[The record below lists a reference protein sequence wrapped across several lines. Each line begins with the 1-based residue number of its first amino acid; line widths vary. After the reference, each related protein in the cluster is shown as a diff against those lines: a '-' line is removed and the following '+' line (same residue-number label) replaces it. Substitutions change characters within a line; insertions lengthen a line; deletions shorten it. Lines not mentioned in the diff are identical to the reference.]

1 MTLTKANLVDIL
13 STSKTDLNKNQ
24 ARDAV
29 ETLLELIKPNLENGD
44 NVLLS
49 GFGKF
54 SVKDKQSRKGRNPK
68 TGEEMILDPRRVV
81 TFKASGK
88 LKEVV
93 NNK

>member
-13 STSKTDLNKNQ
+13 STSKTNINKDQ
-24 ARDAV
+24 AREAV
-29 ETLLELIKPNLENGD
+29 ETLLELIKTNLENGD